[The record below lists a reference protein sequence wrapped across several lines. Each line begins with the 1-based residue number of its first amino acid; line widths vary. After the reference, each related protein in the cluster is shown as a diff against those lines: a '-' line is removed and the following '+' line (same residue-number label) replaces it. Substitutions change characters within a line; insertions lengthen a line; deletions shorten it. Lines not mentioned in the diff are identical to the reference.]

1 MLRQQDLEQ
10 LFIKRERSLF
20 NIALRWTFNE
30 AEADELV
37 QEAFLKV
44 WQRRRQVATETAN
57 AYLYQTLNRLAMKHA
72 RRRDVWRRVRRLLGS
87 ANDGRPLLLPS
98 EQYDRVEMQEAIQQ
112 LPDGQ
117 RAVLLMVEFS
127 GLSQKEVGQALD
139 IPPGTVGS
147 RRHAALA
154 RLKELLNE

>member
-1 MLRQQDLEQ
+1 MLRQKDLEE
-10 LFIKRERSLF
+10 LFVKRERSLF

-44 WQRRRQVATETAN
+44 WQQRHRVVMETAN

-72 RRRDVWRRVRRLLGS
+72 RRRTVWRRVRRMLGS
-87 ANDGRPLLLPS
+87 SGDGRHLLPS
-98 EQYDRVEMQEAIQQ
+98 EHYDRVELQKAIQA

-117 RAVLLMVEFS
+117 RAVLLMAEFS
-127 GLSQKEVGQALD
+127 GLSQRDIGHALN
-139 IPPGTVGS
+139 IPAGTVGS

-154 RLKELLNE
+154 RLKELLDE